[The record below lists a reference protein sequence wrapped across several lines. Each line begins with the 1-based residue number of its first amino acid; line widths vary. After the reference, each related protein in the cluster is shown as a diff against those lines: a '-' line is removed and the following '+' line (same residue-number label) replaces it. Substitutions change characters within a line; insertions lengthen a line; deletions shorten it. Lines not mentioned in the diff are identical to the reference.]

1 LAFPHAVGAS
11 FFLSLGH
18 DLASDHNEKASTT
31 AGLFVALMTAVWT
44 IGTLIYAGRCK
55 EVSGGADPPSD
66 RYVAALKTSLIW
78 QLVLL
83 TWCELLLDGGR
94 AAHIALVA
102 LAGYWPMV
110 FLIVLRRVQ
119 APTKIDLFT
128 IAHGYAFVLMAV
140 GVFGPVIW
148 SRMGHFGP

>member
-1 LAFPHAVGAS
+1 
-11 FFLSLGH
+11 
-18 DLASDHNEKASTT
+18 
-31 AGLFVALMTAVWT
+31 
-44 IGTLIYAGRCK
+44 LIYAGRSK

-66 RYVAALKTSLIW
+66 RYVAGLKTSLIW

-94 AAHIALVA
+94 AAHVA
-102 LAGYWPMV
+102 VVAVAAYWPMV
-110 FLIVLRRVQ
+110 FLIVLRRVN
-119 APTKIDLFT
+119 APTKIDLLA
-128 IAHGYAFVLMAV
+128 IAHGYPFVLMAV